1 MMISHDELLEIIDR
15 IANGT
20 ASDHDLKI
28 YNDWCNAVQP
38 EQQAPALSP
47 AEEKQLEMLRV
58 IHERIN
64 PVKRGSVVKWVSI
77 AASILLVCSL
87 SAAWYYQRAA
97 THHILKEA
105 VAVHQVTN
113 PNGAVLVL
121 ADGSK
126 VELGAQQTGK
136 IGQQSGADIS
146 KSSDSS
152 LVYVFN
158 GKSGG
163 SSNEIQYNSLVTG
176 KGQQFQVQL
185 PDGTRVWVNTG
196 SSLKFPV
203 SFNHQSQRQVT
214 LNGEAYFEV
223 ARDASKPFVVI
234 TNQQKVTVLGTHFN
248 VDNYQEDTDSKTTLL
263 EGAVRINN
271 QLDLQPGEQATVQH
285 SGKIDKKTVN
295 TASVIAWKSG
305 YFSFDGESIYD
316 IMPKLCRWYNMEVVY
331 ANDLPVDKF
340 EISISRSRSMAD
352 VLDFLQR
359 TKLVK
364 FTTNGRVITVSRY

>member
-1 MMISHDELLEIIDR
+1 MISHDELLEIIDR

-38 EQQAPALSP
+38 DHQAQASSP
-47 AEEKQLEMLRV
+47 AEEKQLEMLHV

-64 PVKRGSVVKWVSI
+64 HKKQGSVVKWVSV

-87 SAAWYYQRAA
+87 SAAWYYQRSS
-97 THHILKEA
+97 THHIREA

-158 GKSGG
+158 GKSSG
-163 SSNEIQYNSLVTG
+163 SSNVIQYNSLITG

-185 PDGTRVWVNTG
+185 PDGTKVWVNTG

-203 SFNHQSQRQVT
+203 SFDRQSERLVT

-223 ARDASKPFVVI
+223 AGDASKPFIVI
-234 TNQQKVTVLGTHFN
+234 TKQQKVTVLGTHFN
-248 VDNYQEDTDSKTTLL
+248 VDSYQEDTDSKTTLL
-263 EGAVRINN
+263 EGAVRVNN
-271 QLDLQPGEQATVQH
+271 QLDLRPGEQATVQQ

-316 IMPKLCRWYNMEVVY
+316 IMPKLCRWYNMEVAY
-331 ANDLPVDKF
+331 ANDLPLDKF